1 MAEPKDTPQPNPE
14 QPKPLEVL
22 TEQELRQEIVSGINE
37 TLGKLAQGPV
47 ADGTD
52 AVGYGREWDW
62 KKKYDRGIMLPLF
75 CSYVRFTKAFRQD
88 EQVGVRL
95 ELLGLKETGRMYI
108 DLKPE
113 FDEKAKRVD
122 QMSPEEREKFKRFA
136 EIMEAQKEAIER
148 DGLAPSDNRY
158 YFIPLNPD
166 EEALVSTE
174 SLITRASR
182 ANPQAAGTWIG
193 EEAVARAENEDTSLV
208 EPITGLPRS
217 RKTTL
222 QDLRDAAV
230 IVGDYKKFVKEII
243 ECTPKDFW
251 GRPGLTE

>member
-1 MAEPKDTPQPNPE
+1 MAEPQDI
-14 QPKPLEVL
+14 PKPNQEEPKPIEAL
-22 TEQELRQEIVSGINE
+22 TELELRQEIVTGINE

-52 AVGYGREWDW
+52 AVGYSREWDW

-75 CSYVRFTKAFRQD
+75 CSYVRLTKAFRQD
-88 EQVGVRL
+88 ELVGVRL

-122 QMSPEEREKFKRFA
+122 QMTPEERERFRRFS
-136 EIMEAQKEAIER
+136 EIMESQKEAIEK

-158 YFIPLNPD
+158 YFIPLKED
-166 EEALVSTE
+166 EPAIVSTE
-174 SLITRASR
+174 SSITRASR
-182 ANPQAAGTWIG
+182 ANPETADTWIG
-193 EEAVARAENEDTSLV
+193 EETVALAEKEDASSI
-208 EPITGLPRS
+208 EPVTGLPRS
-217 RKTTL
+217 RKATL

-230 IVGDYKKFVKEII
+230 IVGEYKKFVKEII
-243 ECTPKDFW
+243 EHTPKDFW